1 MEWAVCKTTSC
12 TDPQEYTDA
21 SIVEILDGAT
31 VNNTHLIYTFLCKG
45 CMVRAPVREGF
56 QDVCLRS
63 GSVQV
68 ESDQAGFIGGC
79 AAIPCGKVRHVRDVV
94 GPGSAKYNNWV
105 AKAKAK
111 ATGANASASASASV
125 PVSASSTPLSRVCP
139 KVSNVTYDYIVAAAV
154 QRVSSQRSVSP
165 KPSRKSSC
173 LSVAVH
179 QLPRW
184 ARITHF
190 RGITV

>member
-1 MEWAVCKTTSC
+1 
-12 TDPQEYTDA
+12 
-21 SIVEILDGAT
+21 
-31 VNNTHLIYTFLCKG
+31 
-45 CMVRAPVREGF
+45 MVRTPVREGF
-56 QDVCLRS
+56 QDVCLWS

-68 ESDQAGFIGGC
+68 ESDQAAFIGGC
-79 AAIPCGKVRHVRDVV
+79 AAIPCDWVWHVRDVV
-94 GPGSAKYNNWV
+94 GPGSAKYNNWAV
-105 AKAKAK
+105 RAKAE

-125 PVSASSTPLSRVCP
+125 SASASAMPLPSVYS